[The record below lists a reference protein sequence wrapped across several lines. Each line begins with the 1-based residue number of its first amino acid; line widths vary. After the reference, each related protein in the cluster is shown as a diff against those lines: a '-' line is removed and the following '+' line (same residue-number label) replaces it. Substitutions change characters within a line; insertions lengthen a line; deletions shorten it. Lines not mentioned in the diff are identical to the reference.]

1 MAAPER
7 AAARWF
13 DALPSTQEVAHRL
26 AGEGAPH
33 GTAVAAREQMSGRGT
48 RGKVWHSPIGGL
60 WMSVICRPREAA
72 PATCFSLRA
81 GLAAARAIEAAHPGV
96 PALQLKW
103 PNDLYLH
110 GRKLAGVLCEA
121 RWQGE
126 SLAWIV
132 TGIGVNVANAVP
144 DELTGIAATLREVAP
159 GASPETL
166 ADGLAA
172 AIATAAG
179 TGGPLRPSEMVDFAA
194 RDFLSGRRLRSPM
207 EGMATGI
214 ATTGELLVRDDGGI
228 VHRVLEARVA
238 LAGA

>member
-1 MAAPER
+1 VAAPER
-7 AAARWF
+7 ASVRWF

-33 GTAVAAREQMSGRGT
+33 GTAVAAREQTSGRGT
-48 RGKVWHSPIGGL
+48 RGRAWHSPIGGL
-60 WMSVICRPREAA
+60 WMSVICRPGEAA
-72 PATCFSLRA
+72 PVTCFSLRA
-81 GLAAARAIEAAHPGV
+81 GLAAARAIEAAHPGT

-121 RWQGE
+121 RWQGD

-144 DELTGIAATLREVAP
+144 DELSGIAATLREVAP
-159 GASPETL
+159 GASPEAL

-172 AIATAAG
+172 AIATAARM
-179 TGGPLRPSEMVDFAA
+179 GGPLCPSEMVDFAG
-194 RDFLSGRRLRSPM
+194 RDYLSGCRLHAPM
-207 EGMATGI
+207 EGVAMGI
-214 ATTGELLVRDDGGI
+214 AATGELLVRDDRGI
-228 VHRVLEARVA
+228 VHRVLEARVE
-238 LAGA
+238 LAGG